1 MEKTSKLLLHQNVTT
16 IKLIDYQIIVA
27 KPWLPDRS
35 SVMTALSEHK
45 LTILEPINGMMLLNS
60 LLLRKSFMAIE
71 EEVSAFAIICLTDYS
86 RRIYY
91 YSVAS
96 TLEAAFVI
104 GGYDGD
110 SYLDVI
116 AQFQNNQWSRYGNLQ
131 KRRAFHGS
139 ITSGSLTNGS
149 LTKWSW

>member
-1 MEKTSKLLLHQNVTT
+1 M
-16 IKLIDYQIIVA
+16 A

-35 SVMTALSEHK
+35 SVMTALSEQK
-45 LTILEPINGMMLLNS
+45 FTILEPINGMMLLIS
-60 LLLRKSFMAIE
+60 LLPRKSFMASVIPWNRRKLDNFE

-139 ITSGSLTNGS
+139 ITSGSLINGS

>member
-1 MEKTSKLLLHQNVTT
+1 MK
-16 IKLIDYQIIVA
+16 
-27 KPWLPDRS
+27 R
-35 SVMTALSEHK
+35 
-45 LTILEPINGMMLLNS
+45 
-60 LLLRKSFMAIE
+60 IE